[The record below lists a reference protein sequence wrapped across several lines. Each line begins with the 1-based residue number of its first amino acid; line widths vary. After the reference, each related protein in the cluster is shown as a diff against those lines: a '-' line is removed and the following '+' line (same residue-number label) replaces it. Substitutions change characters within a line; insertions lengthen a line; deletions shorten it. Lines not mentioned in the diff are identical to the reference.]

1 MIGEPK
7 SIVIE
12 YEDGTTKRADFSK
25 LSRQERIDLSR
36 LGLCSPPS
44 VIREPAKHYVVFL
57 WKDGWKEVVGI
68 EKNTVD
74 LLRYYTIERTEKIG
88 RMALDV
94 AEDNPELL
102 VIKRLPDQIGNVLII
117 GAGDKKSFTLE
128 ENISKR
134 EGGKT
139 EQFFYDS
146 KELDSEC
153 EKAGDTDELLAEM
166 LKSLQSELTERQLTS
181 EKLLSADEPEK
192 AAIYKEIAKVLG
204 IRGMKEIED
213 VYGFVETML
222 LNI

>member
-1 MIGEPK
+1 MGEPK

-12 YEDGTTKRADFSK
+12 YADGTTKRADFSR
-25 LSRQERIDLSR
+25 LSRQGRLDLSG
-36 LGLCSPPS
+36 LGLCAPPS

-68 EKNTVD
+68 EKNVVD

-94 AEDNPELL
+94 AEDNPELI

-117 GAGDKKSFTLE
+117 GTGDKQSFVLE

-146 KELDSEC
+146 KELGSEC
-153 EKAGDTDELLAEM
+153 EKTGDTDGLIAEM
-166 LKSLQSELTERQLTS
+166 MKTLQSELTDRQLTS
-181 EKLLSADEPEK
+181 EKLLSDDESEK
-192 AAIYKEIAKVLG
+192 AVIYKEIAKALG
-204 IRGMKEIED
+204 IRGMKEMED
-213 VYGFVETML
+213 VYGFIEMML
-222 LNI
+222 VSI